1 MWYFKGAMTDDSQ
14 AIRLVISRVEGVLL
28 GPDGTL
34 SPRTRAAVRCLADA
48 GVGFTLIT
56 GRPPQRLQP
65 LIEALE
71 LEAPLAALG
80 GSVMV
85 RRDLSA
91 IVDYPMDRRG
101 AETAIAALDASDV
114 ELWVYTAD
122 QWLVRSASSPRVDRE
137 AAIVG
142 IDPVVVETFDTALP
156 RVVRIVGVSDDPAV
170 VIRTLREVQR
180 RCGSGVLVTN
190 EDPHTVVVADPY
202 ANAAEVAVAMADA
215 FDVAVEC
222 VAAIGSGPADVP
234 MLEQCGLGIAMGNAS
249 ASVQKAARRVAPS
262 NTDDG
267 FAAAVE
273 QFVLGAELV

>member
-1 MWYFKGAMTDDSQ
+1 MWYFKGAMTDDSR

-34 SPRTRAAVRCLADA
+34 SPRTGAAVRCLADA

-122 QWLVRSASSPRVDRE
+122 QWLVRSASSPRV
-137 AAIVG
+137 
-142 IDPVVVETFDTALP
+142 
-156 RVVRIVGVSDDPAV
+156 
-170 VIRTLREVQR
+170 
-180 RCGSGVLVTN
+180 
-190 EDPHTVVVADPY
+190 
-202 ANAAEVAVAMADA
+202 
-215 FDVAVEC
+215 
-222 VAAIGSGPADVP
+222 
-234 MLEQCGLGIAMGNAS
+234 
-249 ASVQKAARRVAPS
+249 
-262 NTDDG
+262 
-267 FAAAVE
+267 
-273 QFVLGAELV
+273 